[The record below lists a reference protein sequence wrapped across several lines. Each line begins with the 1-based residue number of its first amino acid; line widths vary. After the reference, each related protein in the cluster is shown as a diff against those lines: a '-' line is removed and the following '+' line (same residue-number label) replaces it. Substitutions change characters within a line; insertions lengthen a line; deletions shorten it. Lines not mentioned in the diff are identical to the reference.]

1 MEIELNRFTPAEQ
14 ATFRLRALYEQT
26 GYRKYRASRFE
37 EYALYQEYQRFLP
50 DAQVITFTD
59 LDGKLRAIKPDV
71 TLSIAKTAQ
80 PAAGECKRFYY
91 NEEVCRPSRESHTFQ
106 TIHQMGLESM
116 GAVDADEQAAVVRLA
131 LQSLAVLDVP
141 TVLEISHM
149 GYLTGLLDALH
160 VPAEARA
167 KLLDFLRAK
176 NAHELRTAALAAGL
190 DESAAAALT
199 GLLDLHGP
207 LGATLTA
214 ARAACR
220 CETQRAALEEL
231 QALQNAVVGEAGRG
245 IRLDLS
251 MADEMEYYNGL
262 VFTGY
267 VAGIPCA
274 VLKGGRYDYLM
285 QRFTPGANAIGF
297 AIYLDELER
306 LAAPLPPVQQQGR
319 EKSWLNIALPKGRL
333 GDKAYKLLAGAGYS
347 ATEDYND
354 TRKLVVENPD
364 ACVRY
369 FLVKPSDVAIYVE
382 HGAAD
387 IGIVGK
393 DILTESGADVY
404 ELLDT
409 GMGKC
414 RMCVAGPAG
423 FTDDESRAL
432 RVATKF
438 VNIARDHYE
447 RRGRD
452 IDIVKLN
459 GSIELAPILG
469 LSDVIVDIVETGTTL
484 KENDLTVIEEFM
496 PISARFIANKAS
508 YKFKYAQLTEL
519 LNKMKEALAK

>member
-14 ATFRLRALYEQT
+14 ATFRLRALYEQA

-131 LQSLAVLDVP
+131 LQSLAALDVP

-231 QALQNAVVGEAGRG
+231 QALQNALGEAGRG

-354 TRKLVVENPD
+354 TRKLVV
-364 ACVRY
+364 AAGIRY

>member
-14 ATFRLRALYEQT
+14 ATFRLRALYEQA

-106 TIHQMGLESM
+106 TIHQMGLESI

-131 LQSLAVLDVP
+131 LQSLTALDVP

-231 QALQNAVVGEAGRG
+231 QALQNALGEAGRG
-245 IRLDLS
+245 TRLDLS

-306 LAAPLPPVQQQGR
+306 LAAPLPPLQQGR

-354 TRKLVVENPD
+354 TRRLVVENPD

>member
-14 ATFRLRALYEQT
+14 ATFRLRALYEQA

-131 LQSLAVLDVP
+131 LQSLAALDVP

-190 DESAAAALT
+190 DESAAAAL
-199 GLLDLHGP
+199 HGP

-231 QALQNAVVGEAGRG
+231 QALQNALGEAGRAT
-245 IRLDLS
+245 RLDLS

>member
-14 ATFRLRALYEQT
+14 ATFRLRALYEQA

-131 LQSLAVLDVP
+131 LQSLAALDVP

-167 KLLDFLRAK
+167 KLLDFLRVK

-199 GLLDLHGP
+199 GLLDP

-231 QALQNAVVGEAGRG
+231 QALQNALGEAGRG
-245 IRLDLS
+245 TRLDLS